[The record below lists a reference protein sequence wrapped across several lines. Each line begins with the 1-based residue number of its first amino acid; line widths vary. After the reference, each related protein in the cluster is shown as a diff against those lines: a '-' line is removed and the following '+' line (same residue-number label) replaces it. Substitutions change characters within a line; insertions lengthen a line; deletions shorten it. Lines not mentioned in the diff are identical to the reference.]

1 MGLDYWE
8 RILAATSTEDPKE
21 ILKRDR
27 KIFKKLTKDNTKLKE
42 EVRKLA
48 KNNKSFVRLVEV
60 MGEKVRKL
68 TEDVKRNYVYS
79 YEQGGWIEKGL
90 LKKGKIELTPSQL
103 SVDSINNQLAEIL
116 RMIERHRIKE

>member
-79 YEQGGWIEKGL
+79 YEQGGWIEKGS